1 MRCPFCGCDETKV
14 IDSRQ
19 EETAVRRR
27 RECEKCRKRFT
38 TYERIESLPLY
49 VVKKDGRRELFS
61 KNKLRR
67 SMTIACTKRPVSQE
81 RIEQVINAIEMKIK
95 NEDKNEIPSSKIG
108 RLLMNKLKRIDSVAY
123 IRFASVYHEFDD
135 LDAFERA
142 LESFKKK

>member
-1 MRCPFCGCDETKV
+1 
-14 IDSRQ
+14 
-19 EETAVRRR
+19 
-27 RECEKCRKRFT
+27 
-38 TYERIESLPLY
+38 
-49 VVKKDGRRELFS
+49 
-61 KNKLRR
+61 
-67 SMTIACTKRPVSQE
+67 MTIACTKRPVSQE

-135 LDAFERA
+135 LDAFESA